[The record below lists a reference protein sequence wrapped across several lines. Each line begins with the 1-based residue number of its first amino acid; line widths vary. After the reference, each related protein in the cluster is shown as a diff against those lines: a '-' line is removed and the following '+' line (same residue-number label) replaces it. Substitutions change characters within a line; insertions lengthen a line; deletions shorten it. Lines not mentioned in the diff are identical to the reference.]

1 MSQLL
6 QVSAGQ
12 FNCSE
17 SVSQSPFCLYK
28 LGMAADVFSPIA
40 TDSAQF
46 QGLPDAL
53 PDVVCFL
60 ILRKWVNWKGLIWDV
75 VATQQ
80 EQAGV

>member
-1 MSQLL
+1 MRAESLELTLVHSSRAAQWVGKGSLYMSQLL

-12 FNCSE
+12 LNCSE

-46 QGLPDAL
+46 
-53 PDVVCFL
+53 
-60 ILRKWVNWKGLIWDV
+60 
-75 VATQQ
+75 
-80 EQAGV
+80 